1 MSLPRLLV
9 LAAIGCLSLSAE
21 GTVPAL
27 DPAGLTQILAAQKWT
42 VIECGGPTCIPCVKM
57 QPVLADLQ
65 QRFGSRA
72 LIRNFYVTQYAR
84 EAQAHK
90 IMVMPTQVVFAP
102 SGKEVAR
109 HIGYWPKDE
118 FLAALAKVGL
128 K

>member
-1 MSLPRLLV
+1 MSLPRLLI
-9 LAAIGCLSLSAE
+9 LAALGGLSMAAE

-42 VIECGGPTCIPCVKM
+42 VIEFGGPTCIPCVKM